1 MLSFAFPLWDLINPG
16 ISASILLSND
26 QFNRHRLETWSMV
39 FTEALGFGWQFFL
52 PIRVGSKGGTTAE
65 QRSVARLE
73 QPFKKPANLVPTEP
87 FRSGSRAK
95 NILQG
100 YVCENYGVSVN
111 GLFEKPSLF
120 MIIALRI
127 TPSKPFLGGRG
138 QPAIYNLHHRQVHR

>member
-1 MLSFAFPLWDLINPG
+1 
-16 ISASILLSND
+16 
-26 QFNRHRLETWSMV
+26 MV

-65 QRSVARLE
+65 QRSITRLE
-73 QPFKKPANLVPTEP
+73 QPFKKLANLVPTEL

-100 YVCENYGVSVN
+100 YVRENYGVSVN
-111 GLFEKPSLF
+111 GRFAKPNLF

-127 TPSKPFLGGRG
+127 TPIEPFLGGRG
-138 QPAIYNLHHRQVHR
+138 QPAIYNLHHRQVIGDRSHTCVLI